1 MPALFPPCYVL
12 TEVGPVVISG
22 EKRENL
28 LAVSADGVLHCI
40 HNGIDCPFDDNSMDH
55 TKKISLEI
63 KCPYNNENPYADVL
77 YNVPKIYVPQVTSQM
92 FAFNSELGILAT
104 KSENSVIVKRITND
118 EEIWSDQTNILLD
131 FYDNETLRKP
141 TKFHHERKN
150 VQNKINF
157 FADYNFTVLMEV
169 PVVTAFDNNKT
180 GRHANTPFRTR
191 VHCESPP
198 LIWEKLFS
206 ELSVVL
212 AECLC
217 VIKDAHNICRS
228 KASEILLFMLSDS
241 DRMKLLN
248 DDTYTHVI
256 GYGMKGYSLPVNVLC
271 QMVELLR
278 NILKDYKIP
287 VLCESFDG
295 QWANLAFKDIN
306 GQPLTLYHLLAKS
319 WEEARNLSRRG
330 IMLKLKNISCIETVD
345 LVKVCQNLASGD
357 ESACSGNL
365 SVEIINRND
374 GQHYISISSKGGHL
388 KEDMLLC
395 HTSLRKV
402 KNINENWI
410 QVHEAD
416 LKIKNKITGIHHDD
430 MDIVST
436 FDPTLVKEIIS
447 DIENNESCA
456 GIQLEDFLNSPR
468 LQLLTKILNELQIN
482 GKSNDWRTYTEDD
495 IFPHILMYKDKLL
508 NFPKHDIDLIVK
520 VIEGNT
526 ARKIFSSKDTKDR
539 RAAKISFLFGSGQ
552 LIYNTPQQVPSLKI
566 IAQNCVEKFPLLI
579 LQSAYAGVVHIKNK
593 RDWNRRKT
601 IEMSAYIP
609 ILKDY
614 VPLFYFPEFSQER
627 QQMEI

>member
-1 MPALFPPCYVL
+1 
-12 TEVGPVVISG
+12 
-22 EKRENL
+22 
-28 LAVSADGVLHCI
+28 
-40 HNGIDCPFDDNSMDH
+40 
-55 TKKISLEI
+55 
-63 KCPYNNENPYADVL
+63 
-77 YNVPKIYVPQVTSQM
+77 
-92 FAFNSELGILAT
+92 
-104 KSENSVIVKRITND
+104 
-118 EEIWSDQTNILLD
+118 
-131 FYDNETLRKP
+131 
-141 TKFHHERKN
+141 
-150 VQNKINF
+150 
-157 FADYNFTVLMEV
+157 
-169 PVVTAFDNNKT
+169 
-180 GRHANTPFRTR
+180 
-191 VHCESPP
+191 
-198 LIWEKLFS
+198 
-206 ELSVVL
+206 
-212 AECLC
+212 
-217 VIKDAHNICRS
+217 
-228 KASEILLFMLSDS
+228 
-241 DRMKLLN
+241 
-248 DDTYTHVI
+248 
-256 GYGMKGYSLPVNVLC
+256 MKGYSLPVNVLR

-278 NILKDYKIP
+278 NTLKDYNIP

-319 WEEARNLSRRG
+319 WEEALNLSRRG
-330 IMLKLKNISCIETVD
+330 LMRKLKNISSIETVD
-345 LVKVCQNLASGD
+345 LVKVSQNLASGD
-357 ESACSGNL
+357 DSACSGNL
-365 SVEIINRND
+365 AAEIVNMND

-395 HTSLRKV
+395 HASLRKV

-456 GIQLEDFLNSPR
+456 GIQLEDFLNSPW
-468 LQLLTKILNELQIN
+468 LQLLTNILNELQIH
-482 GKSNDWRTYTEDD
+482 GKSTDWRSYTEDD

-508 NFPKHDIDLIVK
+508 NFSKHDIDLIVE

-526 ARKIFSSKDTKDR
+526 VQKIFASKDTKDT

-593 RDWNRRKT
+593 REWNRRKT
-601 IEMSAYIP
+601 IDMTAYISVV
-609 ILKDY
+609 KDY

-627 QQMEI
+627 QQMEIRTLDYTHQLTNLRGVVCRKGLQNVKQSEFVRISNLFPHILSKGIVQGELDAQCASLAIELFSEKVEKKLIENDTMSEALFVRLVRNWYKACDERGMSADECINNMWAFYAYLTKDIDFDKFPGYSQYVKGIPVVTYVGILQNISVRMCLYKVSKFKTYNP